1 MAQAKEGDRVSV
13 HYTGRLEDGTVF
25 DTSQGRDPLQFT
37 VGAGQV
43 IEGFST
49 AVLGMEVG
57 ESREQHIPVD
67 QAYGPRRE
75 ELLMEVSRDQFPE
88 GMDPEVGQQLQVGLQ
103 GGQTVPVVVQEVG
116 EESVTLD
123 ANHPLAGKPLVFDV
137 KLVSID

>member
-13 HYTGRLEDGTVF
+13 HYTGRLQDGTVF
-25 DTSQGRDPLQFT
+25 DTSEGRDPLQFT

-49 AVLGMEVG
+49 TVLGMEVG
-57 ESREQHIPVD
+57 ESKEQHIPVD

-75 ELLMEVSRDQFPE
+75 ELLMEVSRSQFPDE
-88 GMDPEVGQQLQVGLQ
+88 MAPEVGQQLQVGLQ
-103 GGQTVPVVVQEVG
+103 GGQTVPVVVHEVG
-116 EESVTLD
+116 EETVTLD

-137 KLVSID
+137 ELVSID